1 MQSVTQLIKK
11 QPFPRV
17 VWKAVSKNFAAFIE
31 KHLKEAP
38 TWLFYCELCKFFRSF
53 FFCGARLKET
63 DSFNIQSVN

>member
-17 VWKAVSKNFAAFIE
+17 VQKAVSKNFAAFIE

-38 TWLFYCELCKFFRSF
+38 TWLFYCELCKFFRTAF
-53 FFCGARLKET
+53 FAEHASRRLIL
-63 DSFNIQSVN
+63 SIFSP